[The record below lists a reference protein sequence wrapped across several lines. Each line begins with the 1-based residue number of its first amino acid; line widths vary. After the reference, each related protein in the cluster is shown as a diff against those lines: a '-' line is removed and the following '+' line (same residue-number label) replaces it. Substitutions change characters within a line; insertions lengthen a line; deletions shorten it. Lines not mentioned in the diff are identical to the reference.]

1 MVITENEE
9 AKVVYQ
15 YIADFAKSIYEGEE
29 KREASVIEQ
38 AGRMQS
44 AFSFVIAALFMLA
57 QILVAYTV
65 LSSAFLIASI
75 SSVSITLLLSLLF
88 ATIAQR
94 RFKRTY
100 LAPAKELSD
109 HIKANYQF
117 FLTSAQR
124 NKNLSETYEEI
135 SSSLEKKNNTRIVF
149 IQLSMG
155 LFYFSLGLCLFWFG
169 FALIKYRGAI

>member
-9 AKVVYQ
+9 AKVIYRH
-15 YIADFAKSIYEGEE
+15 IAALARSAYEEE
-29 KREASVIEQ
+29 KKREESIIEQ

-57 QILVAYTV
+57 QILLSYTI

-75 SSVSITLLLSLLF
+75 SSVSITLLLSLFF

-94 RFKRTY
+94 RVKRAY
-100 LAPAKELSD
+100 LAPVKDISD

-124 NKNLSETYEEI
+124 NKSMSETYEEMF
-135 SSSLEKKNNTRIVF
+135 SSLEKKNDTRIVF
-149 IQLSMG
+149 IQISMG
-155 LFYFSLGLCLFWFG
+155 LFYFSLGLCLFWFV